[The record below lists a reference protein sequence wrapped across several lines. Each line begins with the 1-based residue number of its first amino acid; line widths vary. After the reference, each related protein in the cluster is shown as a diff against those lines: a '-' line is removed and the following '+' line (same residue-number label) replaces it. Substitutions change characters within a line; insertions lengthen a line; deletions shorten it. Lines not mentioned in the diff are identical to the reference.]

1 MMVQH
6 VFDTQALHAP
16 NDKWNNALSLDF
28 FLNYV
33 HEQV

>member
-1 MMVQH
+1 MVQH
-6 VFDTQALHAP
+6 MFDTQALHAP
-16 NDKWNNALSLDF
+16 NNKWNSALSLDY